1 MNSVTR
7 RPLWTGR
14 VTVLVGIIL
23 LAFNLRTAVSALSP
37 IASRIRDDV
46 PIDAVGLGII
56 GTLAPVAFAAAGLV
70 APAVAR
76 RLGLEVTIVIACLG
90 MIAGP
95 IVRALATAYA
105 PLFIGSALALAGM
118 GFVNILL
125 PAAVKEYFPDR
136 IGLVTGIYAS
146 LLAIG
151 ATTPPIVASPI
162 ADAAGWRVSIGLWGV
177 VAAVAVTPWITLAL
191 RQRRISQQA
200 RLDEELP
207 EAPPELVGRIGHSV
221 TAWAIAVTIG
231 VTVFG
236 AYAMFAWLPQLVV
249 DIAGVDAA
257 TAGSLLG
264 VFALMGLPGSLLAPV
279 IAAHV
284 RNVGPIIWA
293 GLGCFLVG
301 YLGLLFVPTYGTVV
315 WVALVGLG
323 PLSFPLSLALIG
335 LRTRTP
341 AAAAGLSGFSQAVGY
356 SIGALGPLVIGI
368 LHDATGS
375 WTVPLIVLMVAALPA
390 GFAAIVLAR
399 PRFVEDELDTRAAK
413 RARRAREERAA
424 AQER

>member
-1 MNSVTR
+1 MTVVPP
-7 RPLWTGR
+7 RPLWAGR
-14 VTVLVGIIL
+14 VTVLVGIVL

-37 IASRIRDDV
+37 IAAQIREDV

-76 RLGLEVTIVIACLG
+76 RLGLEATIVLACLG
-90 MIAGP
+90 MIVGP
-95 IVRALATAYA
+95 VVRALADSYA

-151 ATTPPIVASPI
+151 ATTPPIVASPL
-162 ADAAGWRVSIGLWGV
+162 AELAGWRVSIGIWGV

-191 RQRRISQQA
+191 RQRTLSQVA

-207 EAPPELVGRIGHSV
+207 EAPAGLVGRIGHSI

-236 AYAMFAWLPQLVV
+236 AYAMFAWLPQMLV

-257 TAGSLLG
+257 AAGTLLG
-264 VFALMGLPGSLLAPV
+264 VFAFMGLPGSLLAPV
-279 IAAHV
+279 IAARV

-293 GLGCFLVG
+293 GLGMFLAG
-301 YLGLLFVPTYGTVV
+301 YLGLLLVPSQLTVV

-341 AAAAGLSGFSQAVGY
+341 ATAAALSGFAQAVGY
-356 SIGALGPLVIGI
+356 SIGALGPLVIGVI
-368 LHDATGS
+368 HNATGS
-375 WTVPLIVLMVAALPA
+375 WTVPLIVLAVAALPA
-390 GFAAIVLAR
+390 SFAAIVLAR
-399 PRFVEDELDTRAAK
+399 PRYVEDEMT
-413 RARRAREERAA
+413 ARRDGR
-424 AQER
+424 QER

>member
-1 MNSVTR
+1 VTVPSR
-7 RPLWTGR
+7 QPLWAGR

-37 IASRIRDDV
+37 IAAQIRVDV
-46 PIDAVGLGII
+46 DLDAVGLGII

-70 APAVAR
+70 APSVAR
-76 RLGLEVTIVIACLG
+76 RFGLEATIVVACLA

-95 IVRALATAYA
+95 IVRAFATSYA

-151 ATTPPIVASPI
+151 ATTPPLVAAPI
-162 ADAAGWRVSIGLWGV
+162 AEVAGWRASIGLWAI
-177 VAAVAVTPWITLAL
+177 VAAVAITPWIMLAL
-191 RQRRISQQA
+191 RQRSVTQLA

-207 EAPPELVGRIGHSV
+207 EAPRGLVGELRRSI

-236 AYAMFAWLPQLVV
+236 AYAMFAWLPQMLV
-249 DIAGVDAA
+249 DIAGVDGAQ
-257 TAGSLLG
+257 AGSLLA
-264 VFALMGLPGSLLAPV
+264 VFALMGLPGSLLAPA
-279 IAAHV
+279 IAARV
-284 RNVGPIIWA
+284 RNVGPIIWT
-293 GLGCFLVG
+293 GLGTFLVG
-301 YLGLLFVPTYGTVV
+301 YLGLLFLPTHATVV

-323 PLSFPLSLALIG
+323 PLSFPLALALIG

-341 AAAAGLSGFSQAVGY
+341 TSAAALSGFAQAVGY

-368 LHDATGS
+368 IHNATGS
-375 WTVPLIVLMVAALPA
+375 WTLPLVVLMLAVLPG
-390 GFAAIVLAR
+390 GFAAIVLSR
-399 PRFVEDELDTRAAK
+399 PRFVEDDLEKSARK
-413 RARRAREERAA
+413 RSAH
-424 AQER
+424 QERSVQDL